1 MDFIKKHILIIVC
14 IAAGIL
20 LGVLGFIIWSQH
32 STINEQQVE
41 TQKLQQEQ
49 KDMQDLLEM
58 GKLNLEEQYEQFSR
72 EYSEYSRTIT
82 NDSLVAQLTREQM
95 RYQKLLEELK
105 QTKATDAR
113 EITRLRKE
121 LETVRGVLR
130 DYIRQVDSLNQVNRT
145 LVTENTEIK
154 GRLEESHRVNLDLQE
169 EKEKLTEKVTIAAQ
183 LDATNI
189 GMSILN
195 KHNKVT
201 KKIKDCKTIQV
212 NFNISRNVTAANG
225 QRALYVRIQT
235 PSGEVLNGG
244 GSFPYENRQ
253 LEYSMKKL
261 VEYTGE
267 EVAVVTYWTVSEY
280 LSAGEY
286 RVSIFADGNM
296 IGTRTFTFK

>member
-225 QRALYVRIQT
+225 QRALYVRIQM

>member
-195 KHNKVT
+195 KRNKVT

>member
-32 STINEQQVE
+32 SEINKQQVE

-195 KHNKVT
+195 KRNKVT

>member
-195 KHNKVT
+195 KRNKVT

-225 QRALYVRIQT
+225 QRALYVRIQM

>member
-189 GMSILN
+189 GMSIL
-195 KHNKVT
+195 KKRNKVT

>member
-72 EYSEYSRTIT
+72 EYSEYSKTIT

-189 GMSILN
+189 SMSILN
-195 KHNKVT
+195 KRNKVT

-235 PSGEVLNGG
+235 PSGEILNGG

>member
-121 LETVRGVLR
+121 LETVRGVVR

-195 KHNKVT
+195 KRNKVT

-235 PSGEVLNGG
+235 PSGEILNGG

>member
-189 GMSILN
+189 SMSILN
-195 KHNKVT
+195 KRNKVT

-235 PSGEVLNGG
+235 PSGEILNGG

-267 EVAVVTYWTVSEY
+267 EVAVVTYWTVT
-280 LSAGEY
+280 AMKTA
-286 RVSIFADGNM
+286 R
-296 IGTRTFTFK
+296 